1 MGGILFQDSC
11 GGCGSLG
18 PFDRRKA
25 GQRYLPQLRRGIVSD
40 VRPGLVH
47 AVSCAQETPQVD
59 IAGTKVASQESAAAK
74 LDLYWIRDSAVCAL
88 LGNTGGNFSEAVP
101 DAAPNAW
108 SVFGNAEQLPLS
120 ECRRPHEFVV
130 VHKGHYA
137 FLSNVIASLP
147 ALPGRNFS
155 LTFCVNSN
163 NTIRFSCYRARHKNG
178 ETHFVA
184 PTDYERVFFRGPVG
198 LHESPRTFETL
209 DYAYLPLIQN
219 ETECATFLTVSSY
232 GVRTDSGD
240 CVHLYRYALF
250 KEYPEMW
257 NWYEDYRDGVT
268 DNAFYDCQ
276 FGADPELWNYPTRE
290 EVSRCADY
298 APRVAC
304 STVSVDSEAH
314 APYFY
319 AGRDIGEMTQNSM
332 DRESCHPHNTD
343 DYGSSDSAGEYH
355 SIYYTRAAKYGGAA
369 LLWPWWAS
377 SCAYCC
383 VCTFVGIAVPK

>member
-1 MGGILFQDSC
+1 ML
-11 GGCGSLG
+11 L
-18 PFDRRKA
+18 
-25 GQRYLPQLRRGIVSD
+25 LPQ
-40 VRPGLVH
+40 
-47 AVSCAQETPQVD
+47 
-59 IAGTKVASQESAAAK
+59 AGTKVASQESAAAK
-74 LDLYWIRDSAVCAL
+74 LDLYWIRDYAVCAL
-88 LGNTGGNFSEAVP
+88 LANTGGNFSEAVP

-108 SVFGNAEQLPLS
+108 SFFGNAEQLPLS

-163 NTIRFSCYRARHKNG
+163 NTIRFSCYRVRHKNG

-209 DYAYLPLIQN
+209 DYAYLQLIQN

-240 CVHLYRYALF
+240 CVHLYHYALF
-250 KEYPEMW
+250 KDYPEVW
-257 NWYEDYRDGVT
+257 NWYEGYRDGVT

-276 FGADPELWNYPTRE
+276 FGSAPELWNYPTRE
-290 EVSRCADY
+290 EVSRCSDY

-304 STVSVDSEAH
+304 STVSVDSEAR

-332 DRESCHPHNTD
+332 DRESCHPHSTD

-355 SIYYTRAAKYGGAA
+355 GIYYTRAAKYGGGGVAVA
-369 LLWPWWAS
+369 
-377 SCAYCC
+377 
-383 VCTFVGIAVPK
+383 VVGIILRILLRLYLCRHCCTKVNPRKTEKPLVTVSILDVPGDAIPMPPPPPRPSNSSNSTAGGVTTPPTV